1 MSWVPG
7 VITTTQMVG
16 VMVGASV
23 VGQLSDW
30 YGRRRST
37 LCAYLCVLLSV
48 LLQGEQEN
56 FLLIDKL

>member
-1 MSWVPG
+1 MAWVPG

-48 LLQGEQEN
+48 LLQGEQVN
-56 FLLIDKL
+56 FLQIY